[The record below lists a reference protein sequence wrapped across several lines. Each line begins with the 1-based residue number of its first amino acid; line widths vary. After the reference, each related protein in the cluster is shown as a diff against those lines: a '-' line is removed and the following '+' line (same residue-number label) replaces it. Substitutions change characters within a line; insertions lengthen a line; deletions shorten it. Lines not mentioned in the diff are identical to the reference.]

1 VLRNPDAPT
10 ILLSAGDPSGDQHG
24 AAVAAALLDRWPHAS
39 LFGLGGPRMS
49 AAGVELLADF
59 DDIAVMGFVEV
70 VGKVPFFLKLLRLV
84 TAEIQARNTHL
95 VLPIDY
101 PGFNLRLARQA
112 HSGGTP
118 VLYYIAPQVWAWHR
132 SRTRQL
138 ASYTNRLA
146 VVLPFE
152 EDIFRAAGAHATFVG
167 HPLLDRPPLHT
178 DRVKFCAAL
187 GLDPGRPILALFPGS
202 RAQDV
207 QQHLQLFVETAARVR
222 AQHPYVQPVIAS
234 AHTVHASTYGD
245 LSLAR
250 SADPRE
256 LLTHARAALVKSGTS
271 TLEAAL
277 TGTPMV
283 IAYRMHPLSYM
294 LARALV
300 RVDHIGLVN
309 LVAGERLMPELIQH
323 DANPAALAT
332 ALSPFLLE
340 TAERDRAV
348 AGLERVR
355 NALAAPGQHE
365 RTAAQRVSD
374 LAAELIGSGAL

>member
-1 VLRNPDAPT
+1 LNRDAPT

-24 AAVAAALLDRWPHAS
+24 AAVAAALRERWPHAT

-59 DDIAVMGFVEV
+59 QDIAVMGFAEV
-70 VGKVPFFLKLLRLV
+70 VPKIPFFLKLLRRV
-84 TAEIQARNTHL
+84 TAEIAARKTSL

-112 HSGGTP
+112 HGVGTP

-132 SRTRQL
+132 NRTRQL
-138 ASYTNRLA
+138 AQYTNRLA

-152 EDIFRAAGAHATFVG
+152 EHIFRAAGAHATFVG
-167 HPLLDRPPLHT
+167 HPLLDRPPLNT
-178 DRVKFCAAL
+178 DRSRFCHAL
-187 GLDPGRPILALFPGS
+187 GLDPARPILALFPGS

-207 QQHLQLFVETAARVR
+207 QQHLQLFLDTAARVR

-234 AHTVHASTYGD
+234 AHTVHASTYGN
-245 LSLAR
+245 LSLPR
-250 SADPRE
+250 SAEPRE

-283 IAYRMHPLSYM
+283 IAYRMHQVTYI

-309 LVAGERLMPELIQH
+309 LVAGEGLMPELIQH
-323 DANPAALAT
+323 DANPAALAA
-332 ALSPFLLE
+332 ALSPYLLD
-340 TAERDRAV
+340 TPERQHAV

-355 NALAAPGQHE
+355 NALAAPGQSE

-374 LAAELIGSGAL
+374 LAAELLGGPPP